1 MVVTKKEITAKK
13 PSMPYNTKSFLTLE
27 PVSYHNVPTET
38 FRSDQTLLMSLPP
51 SNRLITRFRLLTSLM
66 KNPRFWVILL
76 ADILLLILAHY
87 LGYLIR
93 FENGPRGVEF
103 TRFSSLLPLL
113 LLIKIPVF
121 NFFGLYR
128 GMWRYTGMH
137 DMFNILK
144 ATILSSTI
152 LITFLLYTNRFE
164 GYSRSIFFLDALF
177 TFLFIYGNRI
187 AIRFFYQK
195 TPGPRKFFSDGH
207 AHTPKRLLLVGAGDA
222 AEKVIREIQDN
233 KVLPYIPAG
242 LVDDDPAKIGMRV
255 HGIPI
260 VGTIDDLKEHA
271 KRVNA
276 EEILISIASAT
287 GREMQRFVRICQES
301 KMPFKVLPGLG
312 ELIDGKVSLKAM
324 RDISYADLLGR
335 AEVRLEQDKIDS
347 YINDRI
353 VLVTG
358 AGGTIGS
365 ELCRQLLRFSPKQII
380 LFDAGEEN
388 LYSIQMELRY
398 EHNYINVAVIL
409 GKVQDQGLLE
419 KVFQQYKPAVV
430 FHAAAYKHV
439 PLIENNPWQAIQ
451 NNVFAAQLLIETSI
465 VHKVQRFVLV
475 STDKAVRPT
484 NVMGASKRLT
494 ELLML
499 AYSNGQWD
507 GSFSPVRSHMTENAD
522 TLSAPV
528 ETGTSH
534 NTIFMA
540 VRFGNV
546 LGSSGSVIPLF
557 KKQIQLGGPVTVTH
571 PEITRYFM
579 SIEEA
584 AQLILQAGA
593 MGQGKELFILKMG
606 EPIKIARMARDLIK
620 LAGREPDTEI
630 EIKFTGLREGEK
642 LYEELITEGEDI
654 VETNHEKIMVL
665 RGENKTCSELYP
677 GLEQLQQKTKNHDSR
692 GIKAVLQELI
702 PEYTPDY
709 TV

>member
-1 MVVTKKEITAKK
+1 
-13 PSMPYNTKSFLTLE
+13 
-27 PVSYHNVPTET
+27 
-38 FRSDQTLLMSLPP
+38 MSLQLA
-51 SNRLITRFRLLTSLM
+51 NRLITHFRLFTSLV
-66 KNPRFWVILL
+66 KNSRFWVILL
-76 ADILLLILAHY
+76 ADVVLLVFAHY
-87 LGYLIR
+87 ISYLIR
-93 FENGPRGVEF
+93 FEMGPHGLDF
-103 TRFSSLLPLL
+103 TRFTPLLPLL
-113 LLIKIPVF
+113 LIIKLPIF
-121 NFFGLYR
+121 YFFGLYR

-144 ATILSSTI
+144 ATILSSTVI
-152 LITFLLYTNRFE
+152 ITFLLYTNRFE
-164 GYSRSIFFLDALF
+164 GYSRSVFFLDALF

-187 AIRFFYQK
+187 SIRFFYQK
-195 TPGPRKFFSDGH
+195 TPGPRRFFTEGN
-207 AHTPKRLLLVGAGDA
+207 TQTTKRLLLIGAGDA

-233 KVLPYIPAG
+233 KALPYIPAG
-242 LVDDDPAKIGMRV
+242 LVDDDPAKVGMRL
-255 HGIPI
+255 HGVPI

-276 EEILISIASAT
+276 EELLISISSAS

-301 KMPFKVLPGLG
+301 KLPFKVLPGLG
-312 ELIDGKVSLKAM
+312 ELIDGKISLKSM
-324 RDISYADLLGR
+324 RDISYSDLLGR

-347 YINDRI
+347 YINGRV

-365 ELCRQLLRFSPKQII
+365 ELCRQLLRFYPKQII

-398 EHNYINVAVIL
+398 EYNFSNVALVL

-419 KVFQQYKPAVV
+419 KVFQEHKPSVV

-499 AYSNGQWD
+499 AYSKDQWD
-507 GSFSPVRSHMTENAD
+507 GSFSPARSRLKKETDH
-522 TLSAPV
+522 LSLPPGAV
-528 ETGTSH
+528 ATH

-593 MGQGKELFILKMG
+593 MGQGQELFILKMG
-606 EPIKIARMARDLIK
+606 EPIKIAQMARDLIK

-654 VETNHEKIMVL
+654 VGTDHEKIMVL
-665 RGENKTCSELYP
+665 RGNGKTCSDLYQ
-677 GLEQLQQKTKNHDSR
+677 GLEQLQQKTKEHDSR
-692 GIKAVLQELI
+692 GIKEILQQLI

-709 TV
+709 NV

>member
-1 MVVTKKEITAKK
+1 MVSGDPKRGPLHTSLGQYSVAA
-13 PSMPYNTKSFLTLE
+13 
-27 PVSYHNVPTET
+27 
-38 FRSDQTLLMSLPP
+38 SDRYDHIQLMFSSL
-51 SNRLITRFRLLTSLM
+51 SNRLTTSVRLFTSLV
-66 KNPRFWVILL
+66 KNPRFWFILS
-76 ADILLLILAHY
+76 ADILSLIFAHY
-87 LGYLIR
+87 LSYLVR
-93 FENGPRGVEF
+93 FEDVSQASEF
-103 TRFSSLLPLL
+103 NFFLPALPLL
-113 LLIKIPVF
+113 LSIKLPIF
-121 NFFGLYR
+121 YFFGLYR

-144 ATILSSTI
+144 ATILSSI
-152 LITFLLYTNRFE
+152 VLITFLLYTNRFM
-164 GYSRSIFFLDALF
+164 GYSRSVFFLDALF
-177 TFLFIYGNRI
+177 TFLLIYGNRI
-187 AIRFFYQK
+187 SIRFFYQK
-195 TPGPRKFFSDGH
+195 TPGPRKLFSEGH
-207 AHTPKRLLLVGAGDA
+207 KQRTKRLLLIGAGDA
-222 AEKVIREIQDN
+222 AEMVIREIQSN
-233 KVLPYIPAG
+233 KGLPYIPVG

-255 HGIPI
+255 HGVPV

-271 KRVNA
+271 KRING
-276 EEILISIASAT
+276 EELLIAISSAK

-301 KMPFKVLPGLG
+301 KMPYKVLPGLG
-312 ELIDGKVSLKAM
+312 ELIDGKVSLKSM

-347 YINDRI
+347 YISGKV

-365 ELCRQLLRFSPKQII
+365 ELCRQLLRFSPKKII

-388 LYSIQMELRY
+388 LYTIQMELLH
-398 EHNYINVAVIL
+398 EHEFSNFVVIL

-419 KVFQQYKPAVV
+419 HVFQQHQPSVV

-439 PLIENNPWQAIQ
+439 PLVEKNPWQAIQ

-465 VHKVQRFVLV
+465 VHNVQRFVLV

-499 AYSNGQWD
+499 AYSKDQWD
-507 GSFSPVRSHMTENAD
+507 GSFSPARARLKKGSPP
-522 TLSAPV
+522 LSSSAG
-528 ETGTSH
+528 ETASH

-557 KKQIQLGGPVTVTH
+557 KKQIQSGGPVTVTH

-584 AQLILQAGA
+584 SQLILQAGA
-593 MGQGKELFILKMG
+593 MGRGKELFILKMG
-606 EPIKIARMARDLIK
+606 EPIKIAQMARDLIK

-630 EIKFTGLREGEK
+630 EIKYTGLREGEK
-642 LYEELITEGEDI
+642 LYEELITEGENI

-665 RGENKTCSELYP
+665 RGNGMTCGDLYQ
-677 GLEQLQQKTKNHDSR
+677 GLERLQQKTKALDSR
-692 GIKAVLQELI
+692 GIKEVLQELI